1 MGLKSSQS
9 TERSRAVG
17 AGMMMTALWGFALSP
32 AALGIKMKRSYQGW
46 SQHPVVDDAMVAAE
60 D

>member
-17 AGMMMTALWGFALSP
+17 AGMMTALWGFALSP
-32 AALGIKMKRSYQGW
+32 AALGIKMKRSYQGR
-46 SQHPVVDDAMVAAE
+46 SQHPVVDDAMVAA
-60 D
+60 